1 MFFYV
6 YKCKRLVYNLIY
18 LYIFYSRIVSFLFF
32 FLRSYEYIAK
42 FAIKREI
49 IRVYVCISD
58 IVL

>member
-32 FLRSYEYIAK
+32 FLRSYEYIAN